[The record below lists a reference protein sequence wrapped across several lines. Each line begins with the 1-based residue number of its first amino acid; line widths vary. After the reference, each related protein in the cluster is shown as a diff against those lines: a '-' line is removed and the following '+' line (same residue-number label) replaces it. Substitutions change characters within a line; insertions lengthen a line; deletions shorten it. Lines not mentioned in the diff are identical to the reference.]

1 MLICIDS
8 NQFIFGVTG
17 ADADAATLMDILP
30 KLDVAVPR
38 LVVNEAVRNLAK
50 VGMDKQFFAT
60 IHQSER
66 FRTDM
71 SRSPPNL
78 WRSTLTW
85 DFRPRPVP
93 SSVPSSSG

>member
-60 IHQSER
+60 IHRSER
-66 FRTDM
+66 FRTVYEPIPAKLVEKYIDLGL
-71 SRSPPNL
+71 PTKTDAL
-78 WRSTLTW
+78 IGA
-85 DFRPRPVP
+85 FVE
-93 SSVPSSSG
+93 